1 MARERFRTLTEQ
13 MFYILLCLREERWGM
28 DILDRVPEITG
39 GRVQIGS
46 GTLYTLL
53 EQFLA
58 EGMIAETQVQGR
70 RRSYLITEKGKAM
83 LEAEVRRLEAQL
95 RDYRLYS
102 GKENMVC

>member
-1 MARERFRTLTEQ
+1 
-13 MFYILLCLREERWGM
+13 M

>member
-1 MARERFRTLTEQ
+1 M
-13 MFYILLCLREERWGM
+13 G
-28 DILDRVPEITG
+28 DGRVPEMTG

-58 EGMIAETQVQGR
+58 EGIITETQVQGR

-95 RDYRLYS
+95 QDYRLYF
-102 GKENMVC
+102 GKEDMEC